1 MTNKGQ
7 REFINIILCLF
18 ALPTTIDIKFNSSV
32 EKRNGHLLI
41 DAIND
46 NEQKV
51 FINII
56 RFYKTLQNFTY
67 IKRKKAYDYCAP

>member
-18 ALPTTIDIKFNSSV
+18 ALPTTIDIKFNSFV
-32 EKRNGHLLI
+32 EKRNGHLLN

-46 NEQKV
+46 NEQ
-51 FINII
+51 I
-56 RFYKTLQNFTY
+56 Y
-67 IKRKKAYDYCAP
+67 